1 MPEPGTPGRPGRRL
15 EGGRAYRGEREER
28 PGREAG
34 EGDDPPAGRGRPE
47 PEGETLRREVRPGE
61 ESSGAG
67 GRTAPGRAGGRVTG
81 GDPDRSRVATAASV
95 LRAVPGFAK
104 LLYRLMKDPRVSPLD
119 RALFG
124 FTLAYLFIPADI
136 IPDWIPG
143 FGALDDLVLLGL
155 ALDRLLYRADSGVL
169 LEHWEG
175 DPYPLVK
182 IREVLDRVAQAL
194 PPWARWMLRSG

>member
-1 MPEPGTPGRPGRRL
+1 MSDAGRPGRRL
-15 EGGRAYRGEREER
+15 EGGRAYRRDGETSERAER
-28 PGREAG
+28 PAG
-34 EGDDPPAGRGRPE
+34 EPEVGRRERVADDAGRDR
-47 PEGETLRREVRPGE
+47 
-61 ESSGAG
+61 SGAG

-81 GDPDRSRVATAASV
+81 GDPDRSKAGTAAAV
-95 LRAVPGFAK
+95 IRAIPGFAK
-104 LLYRLMKDPRVSPLD
+104 LLWRLMRDPRVSPVD

-124 FTLAYLFIPADI
+124 FTLAYVFVPLDI

-143 FGALDDLVLLGL
+143 LGRADDLVLIGL

-182 IREVLDRVAQAL
+182 IRELLDRVAEAM
-194 PPWARWMLRSG
+194 PPWARWLIRSG

>member
-1 MPEPGTPGRPGRRL
+1 MPETGRPSRRV
-15 EGGRAYRGEREER
+15 EGGRAPREDRESAD
-28 PGREAG
+28 REA
-34 EGDDPPAGRGRPE
+34 
-47 PEGETLRREVRPGE
+47 PEGGDPEVHSRRDRARAAGE
-61 ESSGAG
+61 PRSGAG
-67 GRTAPGRAGGRVTG
+67 GRTAPGRAGDRVTG
-81 GDPDRSRVATAASV
+81 GDPDRSAAGTAASV
-95 LRAVPGFAK
+95 IRAIPGFAK

-124 FTLAYLFIPADI
+124 FTLVYVFFPADV

-143 FGALDDLVLLGL
+143 LGSLDDLVLIGL

-182 IREVLDRVAQAL
+182 LRELLDRVAEVL
-194 PPWARWMLRSG
+194 PPWARWLVRSG

>member
-1 MPEPGTPGRPGRRL
+1 MPEAGRPSRRL
-15 EGGRAYRGEREER
+15 EGGRAHRGDRQERE
-28 PGREAG
+28 REAPTA
-34 EGDDPPAGRGRPE
+34 DDPEVHSRRDRTRL
-47 PEGETLRREVRPGE
+47 EGGDQ
-61 ESSGAG
+61 SGAG
-67 GRTAPGRAGGRVTG
+67 GRTAPGRAGDRATG
-81 GDPDRSRVATAASV
+81 GDPDRSKAGTAAAV
-95 LRAVPGFAK
+95 LRAIPGFAK

-124 FTLAYLFIPADI
+124 FTLAYLFMPADI

-143 FGALDDLVLLGL
+143 FGSLDDLVLIGL

-182 IREVLDRVAQAL
+182 IRELLDRVAEAL
-194 PPWARWMLRSG
+194 PPWARWLVRSG